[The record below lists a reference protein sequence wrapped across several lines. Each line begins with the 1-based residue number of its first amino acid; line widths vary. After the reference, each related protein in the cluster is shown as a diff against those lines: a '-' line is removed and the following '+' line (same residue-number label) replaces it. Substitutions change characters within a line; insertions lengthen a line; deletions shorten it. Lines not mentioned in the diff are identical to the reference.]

1 MSLTLRQAPK
11 TGSTRATPGDY
22 FEVAM
27 GILEEG
33 GAGALTIASVCERVE
48 VTKGSFYHHFSG
60 WSDFVDRLL
69 AHWADAQTE
78 RVIRLAEAEDD
89 VSSRLDQLVD
99 FASKLPHRAEASLRA
114 WGRSEP
120 QVRRVVAQVDGRRER
135 YLAQV
140 YRALVPKRRAELLAA
155 GAMAL
160 LVGTQQL
167 REDPSPAEVRR
178 LMNEFR
184 LLLGE

>member
-1 MSLTLRQAPK
+1 
-11 TGSTRATPGDY
+11 
-22 FEVAM
+22 M
-27 GILEEG
+27 GLLEEG
-33 GAGALTIASVCERVE
+33 GAGALTIASVCEQLE
-48 VTKGSFYHHFSG
+48 VTKGSFYHHFSS
-60 WSDFVDRLL
+60 WSHFVDRLL
-69 AHWADAQTE
+69 EHWADVQTE

-89 VSSRLDQLVD
+89 VSSRLDRLVD
-99 FASKLPHRAEASLRA
+99 FAAKLPHRAEASLRA

-120 QVRRVVAQVDGRRER
+120 RVKHVVAQVDGRRQR

-140 YRALVPKRRAELLAA
+140 YRSLVPKRRAELLAA
-155 GAMAL
+155 GAMAI

-167 REDPSPAEVRR
+167 QEDPAPADVRR